1 MIALISFL
9 RKLQKLVVGNN
20 SESGKVSRR
29 RLNRVTENVPR
40 KLKDKK
46 TVIVNRRLI
55 SYDKSLL
62 VVVSEFDKAVSA
74 ASSISSMTAIVK
86 QNTFLKRPYERK
98 SGIAV
103 SGTLLPLSS
112 GMIAMRDFCN
122 STISTLPKE

>member
-1 MIALISFL
+1 MIALKSFL

-20 SESGKVSRR
+20 SENGKVSRR

-40 KLKDKK
+40 KLKAKK

-74 ASSISSMTAIVK
+74 ASSISSMTATVK

-122 STISTLPKE
+122 STINTLPKE